1 MRVSENASL
10 RSSTTF
16 RLGGAAR
23 RLVEAERE
31 SEVLETVAEVD
42 GRGEPLLVLGGGSN
56 LVVSDDGFPGTVL
69 RMATRGIDTAS
80 GSSRSGS
87 GSGAGPE
94 HLLVTACA
102 GEPWDDFVT
111 KTVSEGLSGVEC
123 LAGIPGL
130 VGAVPMQNV
139 GAYGQDVSETI
150 VRVRT
155 WDRSARRVV
164 DFDRAACRFSYR
176 SSVFRGREDHVILAV
191 TFELARSPES
201 APIRYAELAR
211 ALGVAAGARAPASL
225 VRETIV
231 RLRRGKGMVLDE
243 SDHDTWSA
251 GSFFTNPILDAPSLS
266 ALRDRV
272 GAGVSMPEFPEPDGR
287 TKVSAAWLIERA
299 GFAKGHRAGNVSIST
314 KHALA
319 LTNRGDATTSELLTL
334 ARSIRDGV
342 RLRFGVTLENEPILV
357 GAKL

>member
-16 RLGGAAR
+16 RLGGAAK

-31 SEVLETVAEVD
+31 AEVLETVAEVD

-56 LVVSDDGFPGTVL
+56 LVVADEGFPGTVL

-87 GSGAGPE
+87 GAAAE
-94 HLLVTACA
+94 RVLVTACA

-111 KTVSEGLSGVEC
+111 KSVSEGLSGVEC

-191 TFELARSPES
+191 TFELTRSPES

-211 ALGVAAGARAPASL
+211 ALGVAEGARAPAAL

-251 GSFFTNPILDAPSLS
+251 GSFFTNPILDAASLS

-272 GAGVSMPEFPEPDGR
+272 GVGAAMPEFPEPDGR

-319 LTNRGDATTSELLTL
+319 LTNRGGATTSELLSL
-334 ARSIRDGV
+334 ARAIRDGV
-342 RLRFGVTLENEPILV
+342 RLRFGITLENEPILV

>member
-1 MRVSENASL
+1 MRVSENSSL
-10 RSSTTF
+10 RSLTTL
-16 RLGGAAR
+16 RVGGAAR
-23 RLVEAERE
+23 RLVHVERE
-31 SEVLETVAEVD
+31 SEALEIVAEVD
-42 GRGEPLLVLGGGSN
+42 AKGEPLLVLGGGSN

-69 RMATRGIDTAS
+69 QMGMRGIDLAS
-80 GSSRSGS
+80 AAA
-87 GSGAGPE
+87 GASAGRV
-94 HLLVTACA
+94 LVTACA

-111 KTVSEGLSGVEC
+111 RMVGEGLSGVEC

-155 WDRSARRVV
+155 WDRAARRVV
-164 DFDRAACRFSYR
+164 DFDRASCRFSYR
-176 SSVFRGREDHVILAV
+176 NSVFRGREDHVILAV
-191 TFELARSPES
+191 TFELAKTGES
-201 APIRYAELAR
+201 APIRYTELAR
-211 ALGVAAGARAPASL
+211 ALGVKEGERAPATV

-231 RLRRGKGMVLDE
+231 RLRRGKGMVLDDA
-243 SDHDTWSA
+243 DHDTWSA
-251 GSFFTNPILDAPSLS
+251 GSFFTNPILDASALA

-319 LTNRGDATTSELLTL
+319 LTNRGGATTTELVSL
-334 ARSIRDGV
+334 ARAIREGV
-342 RLRFGVTLENEPILV
+342 RTRFGITLENEPVFV
-357 GAKL
+357 GLTL